1 MGVKR
6 YRPPRILEGLDE
18 EGAPIAP
25 SLYQAIGSAMSNGDD
40 LDIHNGALLAQARSN
55 WEQVCAACALLDL
68 ASRSDEDRHIPP
80 RLRVRQ
86 RSWWRRGSTGSWVL
100 DQSINRLVEELE
112 ELDTRL
118 VLALTPFV
126 VQRAQLEAPLEGAV
140 STLIREGLWSIGLA
154 SGHCTGSPAC
164 DFDTCVLDVAAFA
177 VHDANFP
184 RLIPVRRSWARLFAA
199 SRCALARSGS
209 NWAGLDDS
217 PGGARSH
224 YPGQGTWSF
233 GSGAYRR
240 TPPCEPRAW
249 LEHTVSVHPTE
260 GPRYREALLESLR
273 RFHGP
278 T

>member
-1 MGVKR
+1 MGAKR

-25 SLYQAIGSAMSNGDD
+25 SLHKAIGSAMSNGDD
-40 LDIHNGALLAQARSN
+40 RGIHHGALLAQARSN
-55 WEQVCAACALLDL
+55 WEHVCAACALLDL

-100 DQSINRLVEELE
+100 ERSIKRLLEELE
-112 ELDTRL
+112 ELDTRM

-126 VQRAQLEAPLEGAV
+126 VQRAQLEAPPEGAV

-154 SGHCTGSPAC
+154 SSHCTGSCTC

-177 VHDANFP
+177 VHDATFP
-184 RLIPVRRSWARLFAA
+184 RLIPVRRSWVRLFAA
-199 SRCALARSGS
+199 SRCAFAKSGS
-209 NWAGLDDS
+209 SWAGLNAS
-217 PGGARSH
+217 PDAARSH

-233 GSGAYRR
+233 ESGTYRR

-249 LEHTVSVHPTE
+249 LEPTVSVQPTE
-260 GPRYREALLESLR
+260 GSRYREALLESLK